1 MTQAPRNRKAKRGT
15 TGRARYA
22 LALLPLLLFGGFAIV
37 AGKMLYDQDVN
48 GLDISAIP
56 SALIGTKAPTLS
68 LPPLEGS
75 NLPAL
80 TDAAIKGKLTLV
92 NVFASWCIPC
102 RQEHPLLQ
110 ELAKDSRI
118 RVVGINYKDKQ
129 DNALRFLGEL
139 GNPFAAIGVDPTE
152 RRRSTGVCMAF
163 LKAIWSVGTGRS
175 CSRRSDHSMRA
186 ASSVTSCR
194 RLRPQPDNSEPNGSP
209 AGNDLSDGP
218 SAATPRPPAPPDHD
232 RHVFAA

>member
-1 MTQAPRNRKAKRGT
+1 MTQADHNTKTKT
-15 TGRARYA
+15 TGRVRYA
-22 LALLPLLLFGGFAIV
+22 LALLPLLLFGGFALI

-56 SALIGTKAPTLS
+56 SALIGTKAPALS

-110 ELAKDSRI
+110 ELSKDSRI
-118 RVVGINYKDKQ
+118 TVVGINYKDKS

-139 GNPFAAIGVDPTE
+139 GNPFAAIGID
-152 RRRSTGVCMAF
+152 
-163 LKAIWSVGTGRS
+163 
-175 CSRRSDHSMRA
+175 
-186 ASSVTSCR
+186 
-194 RLRPQPDNSEPNGSP
+194 PNGKAAIDWGVYGIPESYLVSADGTILYKKVGPFDARSIERDLLP
-209 AGNDLSDGP
+209 AIA
-218 SAATPRPPAPPDHD
+218 AATGQ
-232 RHVFAA
+232 

>member
-1 MTQAPRNRKAKRGT
+1 MTQADHDTKAKT
-15 TGRARYA
+15 TGRSRYA
-22 LALLPLLLFGGFAIV
+22 LALLPLLLFGGFAFI
-37 AGKMLYDQDVN
+37 AGKMLYDQNVN

-56 SALIGTKAPTLS
+56 SALIGTKAPALS

-110 ELAKDSRI
+110 ELSKDSRI
-118 RVVGINYKDKQ
+118 TVVGINYKDKS

-139 GNPFAAIGVDPTE
+139 GNPFAAIGID
-152 RRRSTGVCMAF
+152 
-163 LKAIWSVGTGRS
+163 
-175 CSRRSDHSMRA
+175 
-186 ASSVTSCR
+186 
-194 RLRPQPDNSEPNGSP
+194 PNGKAAIDWGVYGIPESYLVGADGTILYKKVGPFDARSIERDLLP
-209 AGNDLSDGP
+209 AIA
-218 SAATPRPPAPPDHD
+218 AATGK
-232 RHVFAA
+232 

>member
-1 MTQAPRNRKAKRGT
+1 MTQADHDTKPKT

-22 LALLPLLLFGGFAIV
+22 LALLPLLLFGGFAFI

-56 SALIGTKAPTLS
+56 SALIGTKAPALS

-80 TDAAIKGKLTLV
+80 TDAAIKGKLTLI

-110 ELAKDSRI
+110 ELSKDSRI
-118 RVVGINYKDKQ
+118 TVVGINYKDKS

-139 GNPFAAIGVDPTE
+139 GNPFAAIGID
-152 RRRSTGVCMAF
+152 
-163 LKAIWSVGTGRS
+163 
-175 CSRRSDHSMRA
+175 
-186 ASSVTSCR
+186 
-194 RLRPQPDNSEPNGSP
+194 PNGKAAIDWGVYGIPESYLVGADGTILYKKVGPFDARSIERDLLP
-209 AGNDLSDGP
+209 AIA
-218 SAATPRPPAPPDHD
+218 AATGQ
-232 RHVFAA
+232 

>member
-1 MTQAPRNRKAKRGT
+1 MTQADHDTKAKS
-15 TGRARYA
+15 TGRTRYA
-22 LALLPLLLFGGFAIV
+22 LALLPLLLFGGFALV

-56 SALIGTKAPTLS
+56 SALIGTKAPALS

-110 ELAKDSRI
+110 ELSKDNRI
-118 RVVGINYKDKQ
+118 TVVGINYKDKS

-139 GNPFAAIGVDPTE
+139 GNPFAAIGID
-152 RRRSTGVCMAF
+152 
-163 LKAIWSVGTGRS
+163 
-175 CSRRSDHSMRA
+175 
-186 ASSVTSCR
+186 
-194 RLRPQPDNSEPNGSP
+194 PNGKAAIDWGVYGIPESYLVSADGTILYKKVGPFDARSIERDLLP
-209 AGNDLSDGP
+209 AIT
-218 SAATPRPPAPPDHD
+218 AATGQ
-232 RHVFAA
+232 